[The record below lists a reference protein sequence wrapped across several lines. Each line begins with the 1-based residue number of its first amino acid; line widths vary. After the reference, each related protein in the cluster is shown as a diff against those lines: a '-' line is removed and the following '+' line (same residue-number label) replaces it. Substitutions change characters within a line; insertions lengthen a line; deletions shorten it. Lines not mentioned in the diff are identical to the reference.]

1 MEPQKEGQ
9 AGRTGFQCKAEGW
22 DIVRFHGSI
31 SGVDCDRLD
40 GWMDGCL
47 DVCEFIFS
55 VEDSRS
61 AKDQY
66 STNIPLGVKLLCKG
80 IQNFNLPFL

>member
-22 DIVRFHGSI
+22 DIVRFHRSF

-55 VEDSRS
+55 V
-61 AKDQY
+61 KDQY
-66 STNIPLGVKLLCKG
+66 STNIPLRVKLLCKG
-80 IQNFNLPFL
+80 IQNFNLPIL